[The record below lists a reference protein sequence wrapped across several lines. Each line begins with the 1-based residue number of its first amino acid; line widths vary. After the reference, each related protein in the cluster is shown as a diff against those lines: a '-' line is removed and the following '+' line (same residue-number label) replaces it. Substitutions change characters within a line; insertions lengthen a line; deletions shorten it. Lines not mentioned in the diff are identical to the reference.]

1 MQGDAVQGDA
11 VQADE
16 LQADWRWA
24 NTDDWEPPS
33 ELDTAIAHPAR
44 MYDYYLGGK
53 DNFPADREAAERI
66 IATVPYAR
74 LGARLN
80 RQFLGRAVTFA
91 AERGVRQFLD
101 IGTGIPAVGSTSE
114 VAHRV
119 APDAR
124 VVYVDNDP
132 IVLTHARALLA
143 NHPAGYTTVIQADLR
158 EPAAILDHPG
168 VRAAIDLAQPVALM
182 LVAVLHFVRE
192 EENAAQ
198 VVAQLRDALAP
209 GSMLILSHGS
219 QDFITPET
227 AEATAG
233 IYSKSSAP
241 LVLRDRAQI
250 ASFFDGFDLVEPGL
264 VQLPLWRTDDVELPA
279 DWQHVS
285 GYAGVGVKR

>member
-1 MQGDAVQGDA
+1 MRDDAVQD
-11 VQADE
+11 DE

-33 ELDTAIAHPAR
+33 ELDTEIAHPAR

-53 DNFPADREAAERI
+53 DNFPADRDAAERI
-66 IATVPYAR
+66 IAAMPYAR
-74 LGARLN
+74 LSARIN
-80 RQFLGRAVTFA
+80 RQFLGNAVAFA
-91 AERGVRQFLD
+91 AERGIRQFLD

-143 NHPAGYTTVIQADLR
+143 NHPAGYTTVLQADLR
-158 EPAAILDHPG
+158 EPAAILDHPAL
-168 VRAAIDLAQPVALM
+168 RAAIDLAQPVALM
-182 LVAVLHFVRE
+182 LVAVLHFVRDE
-192 EENAAQ
+192 EEAQQ
-198 VVAQLRDALAP
+198 VVAHLRDALAP

-219 QDFITPET
+219 QDFMAPET
-227 AEATAG
+227 AEAGAG
-233 IYSKSSAP
+233 IYSKASAP

-250 ASFFDGFDLVEPGL
+250 ESFFDGFELVAPGL
-264 VQLPLWRTDDVELPA
+264 VQLPLWRTDEAMLPA
-279 DWQHVS
+279 DWQSVP
-285 GYAGVGVKR
+285 GYAGVAVKA